1 MYYIFFDNLE
11 EREKREGSKGRV
23 VKRRQI
29 SKGNDRRRQRS
40 TVRRQQRLTI
50 RDWFDGSTVQRRD
63 WFFSSICKKSQDVAF
78 VIDGWAL
85 EIALKHYRKAFTE
98 LSILSRTAICCHVTP
113 SQKAQGGREKEVI
126 EYILTEV
133 DKHIEEGKLLTEY
146 KMGGL
151 PSLYDHFVKLI
162 KYLLENKPTDRDQ
175 VVILFQ
181 DMLEVVTRDIMMEDH
196 INSLVDSI
204 HGGSGHEG
212 MVPLEYQL
220 FASAGAINFPVQ
232 ETETWK
238 EKIKRLDLL
247 LTVKESAMDV
257 PSNLEARR
265 RISFFS
271 NSLFMDMPSAPKVR
285 NMLSFSVLTP
295 YYSEEV
301 LFSLRELEVQNEDG
315 VSILFYLQKI
325 FPDEWNNFLERVK
338 HDHEEEFK
346 GSDELEEDKL
356 EKLRLWASYRGQTL
370 TRTVRGMMYYRKAL
384 ELQAFLD
391 MAKDEDLMEGYKAV
405 ELNMED
411 QIKGERS
418 LWAQCQAVVEMKFTY
433 VVSCQ

>member
-1 MYYIFFDNLE
+1 
-11 EREKREGSKGRV
+11 
-23 VKRRQI
+23 
-29 SKGNDRRRQRS
+29 
-40 TVRRQQRLTI
+40 
-50 RDWFDGSTVQRRD
+50 
-63 WFFSSICKKSQDVAF
+63 
-78 VIDGWAL
+78 
-85 EIALKHYRKAFTE
+85 
-98 LSILSRTAICCHVTP
+98 
-113 SQKAQGGREKEVI
+113 
-126 EYILTEV
+126 
-133 DKHIEEGKLLTEY
+133 
-146 KMGGL
+146 MGGL

-162 KYLLENKPTDRDQ
+162 KYLLENKQTDRDQ

-181 DMLEVVTRDIMMEDH
+181 DMLEVVTRDMMEDH
-196 INSLVDSI
+196 INSLLDSI
-204 HGGSGHEG
+204 HGGSGHGG

-232 ETETWK
+232 ETEAWK
-238 EKIKRLDLL
+238 EKVIVPVNFDAFLQIKRLDLL

-295 YYSEEV
+295 YYTEEV

-338 HDHEEEFK
+338 HDNEEEFK

-370 TRTVRGMMYYRKAL
+370 TRTGKLSGRYEVYIRG
-384 ELQAFLD
+384 
-391 MAKDEDLMEGYKAV
+391 LMSAIW
-405 ELNMED
+405 D
-411 QIKGERS
+411 
-418 LWAQCQAVVEMKFTY
+418 
-433 VVSCQ
+433 

>member
-1 MYYIFFDNLE
+1 MSCAV
-11 EREKREGSKGRV
+11 RECYASFQNIIK
-23 VKRRQI
+23 
-29 SKGNDRRRQRS
+29 
-40 TVRRQQRLTI
+40 
-50 RDWFDGSTVQRRD
+50 
-63 WFFSSICKKSQDVAF
+63 
-78 VIDGWAL
+78 
-85 EIALKHYRKAFTE
+85 
-98 LSILSRTAICCHVTP
+98 ILV
-113 SQKAQGGREKEVI
+113 QGGREKEVI

-146 KMGGL
+146 NMGGL

-162 KYLLENKPTDRDQ
+162 KFLTDRDQ

-181 DMLEVVTRDIMMEDH
+181 DMPEVVTRDIMMEDH

-220 FASAGAINFPVQ
+220 FASAGAINFSVQ
-232 ETETWK
+232 ETEVWK
-238 EKIKRLDLL
+238 KKIKRLDLL
-247 LTVKESAMDV
+247 LAVKEAAMDV

-295 YYSEEV
+295 YYTEEV

-315 VSILFYLQKI
+315 VSIPFYLQKI

-338 HDHEEEFK
+338 HDNEEEFK

-356 EKLRLWASYRGQTL
+356 EKLRLWASYRGQIL
-370 TRTVRGMMYYRKAL
+370 TRTVLSTSLCHSYIVLIMIFKILMKTTRVDRKGKLSESTGKEQLTQELGIVSHVHTEQEAAL
-384 ELQAFLD
+384 ERF
-391 MAKDEDLMEGYKAV
+391 G
-405 ELNMED
+405 
-411 QIKGERS
+411 
-418 LWAQCQAVVEMKFTY
+418 
-433 VVSCQ
+433 